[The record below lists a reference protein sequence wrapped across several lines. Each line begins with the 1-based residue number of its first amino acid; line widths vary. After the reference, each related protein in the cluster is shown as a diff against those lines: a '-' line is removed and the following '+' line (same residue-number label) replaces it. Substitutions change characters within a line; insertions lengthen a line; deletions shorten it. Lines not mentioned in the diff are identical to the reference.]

1 MLSILFDTCSAC
13 FLDSKLIRL
22 KHTQAPESGRSF
34 VKPFL
39 FSGIQP
45 SGDIHIGN
53 YCGAIRNWVRLLENY
68 DCVFGIVDYHAIT
81 QPYDRE
87 LMARRTMDAAL
98 TNIAAGLDPSRCR
111 VFIQSHVPQHTELAW
126 VFNSVT
132 PIGDLSRMTQFKEKS
147 QRAEAES
154 YINVGLFTY
163 PVLQA
168 ADILLYKAVA
178 VPVGED
184 QIQHIELARE
194 IARKFNARFGDVFPE
209 PAQLVPKEGAR
220 ILGLDG
226 KAKMSKSL
234 NNYIGLLE
242 DAKEVWTKLAPAVT
256 DPARIRRTDPGT
268 PEICNIYTLHKN
280 FSPETDQQEVAQG
293 CRTAGIGCI
302 DCKKILHRNMMA
314 TLEPIQQRAAGLR
327 QNPGIVED
335 ALATG
340 ARECREI
347 AERTMV
353 EVRGAI
359 GVSPAR

>member
-1 MLSILFDTCSAC
+1 
-13 FLDSKLIRL
+13 
-22 KHTQAPESGRSF
+22 

-45 SGDIHIGN
+45 SGEIHIGN
-53 YCGAIRNWVRLLENY
+53 YCGAIRNWIRLLDTY
-68 DCVFGIVDYHAIT
+68 DGIFAIVDYHALT
-81 QPYDRE
+81 QPYDRDVLAE
-87 LMARRTMDAAL
+87 RTFDAAL

-111 VFIQSHVPQHTELAW
+111 IFVQSHVPQHTELAW
-126 VFNSVT
+126 VLNTVT
-132 PIGDLSRMTQFKEKS
+132 PMGDLSRMTQFKEKS

-184 QIQHIELARE
+184 QIQHIELSRE
-194 IARKFNARFGDVFPE
+194 IARKFNARFGEVFPE
-209 PAQLVPKEGAR
+209 PAQIVPKEGAR

-234 NNYIGLLE
+234 NNYVGLLE
-242 DAKEVWTKLAPAVT
+242 DSKAVWTKLAPAVT

-268 PEICNIYTLHKN
+268 PEICNIHTLHKN
-280 FSPETDQQEVAQG
+280 FSPETDQQETAQG

-314 TLEPIQQRAAGLR
+314 TLEPIQERAAELR
-327 QNPGIVED
+327 RDPTPVEE
-335 ALATG
+335 AIARG
-340 ARECREI
+340 AQECREI
-347 AERTMV
+347 AEQTMV
-353 EVRGAI
+353 EVRAAVGAR
-359 GVSPAR
+359 PAR